1 MKVMT
6 ESLFDIF
13 SRKDFSEPPEIAAIK
28 GYVREHFEV
37 EIEVVPREYDIVLS
51 VPGAALA
58 SVLRFHAR
66 KLQAAAKTKK
76 RLIIRIR

>member
-1 MKVMT
+1 MT

-28 GYVREHFEV
+28 DYVREHFDV
-37 EIEVVPREYDIVLS
+37 EIEVIPRDYDIILT
-51 VPGAALA
+51 VPSASLA

-66 KLQAAAKTKK
+66 KLQSAANTKK
-76 RLIIRIR
+76 RLVIRIR